1 MTGHCSKCG
10 KIWTLETKQGV
21 CQWCEQSAICQTTRT
36 QALRS
41 LKSRSNGR
49 KKQADTNGNGYD
61 QLDGEWL
68 TYYKIARYFT
78 HKVKRDDREDFLHDL
93 MLEMAEVKA
102 KYEAK
107 GKPLTEAG
115 LMRVASYE
123 LTDYWCKQRRL
134 TTWLDCGN
142 CSKEQRRK
150 CREEDLYSECP
161 KYHQL
166 VSLNWEIDGDGH
178 KAELIEFI
186 ADDHAIDIVARLDA
200 RRYLQGFPRRI
211 VQIGYKI
218 YSGYPLDTKEQNYL
232 DYWRKKT
239 DQLKFRIFE
248 VKRR

>member
-10 KIWTLETKQGV
+10 KIWTLEARQGV
-21 CQWCEQSAICQTTRT
+21 CQWCGQLAICQTTRT

-49 KKQADTNGNGYD
+49 KRQADSNGNGYD

-68 TYYKIARYFT
+68 TYYKIARYFV
-78 HKVKRDDREDFLHDL
+78 HKVRFNDREDFLHDL
-93 MLEMAEVKA
+93 MLEMAKVKA
-102 KYEAK
+102 NYEVK

-123 LTDYWCKQRRL
+123 LSDYWVRQRRL

-142 CSKEQRRK
+142 CSKEQRQK
-150 CREEDLYSECP
+150 CRSEDLYSKCP

-178 KAELIEFI
+178 KAELLEFI
-186 ADDHAIDIVARLDA
+186 ADDKAIDIVARLDA
-200 RRYLQGFPRRI
+200 RHILQGFPRRL
-211 VQIGYKI
+211 VQIAYKK
-218 YSGYPLDTKEQNYL
+218 YSGYQLDGKERKYL
-232 DYWRKKT
+232 CKWRKREQKT
-239 DQLKFRIFE
+239 LFGG
-248 VKRR
+248 